1 MVTGQHYR
9 NAAVFLGDLEVFLRF
24 AKGHQKF
31 RALSRDQNV
40 FAKISIKWALF
51 NAALNTYAKWQ
62 VKNKFCYIQMGPWII
77 KETGHKKPE
86 TSSV

>member
-1 MVTGQHYR
+1 M
-9 NAAVFLGDLEVFLRF
+9 RF

-31 RALSRDQNV
+31 RALSKDQKV

-77 KETGHKKPE
+77 KETGQ
-86 TSSV
+86 